1 MHELGARTLST
12 AAHIST
18 IETQLKVIGEN
29 VVELGKIVSENRAFE
44 RVAVV
49 LTSQVI
55 CADVDAAQ
63 LALYAA

>member
-44 RVAVV
+44 R
-49 LTSQVI
+49 
-55 CADVDAAQ
+55 CCCF
-63 LALYAA
+63 